1 LPKKKAVDVYAV
13 LIDRPRFEKV
23 WAWHRDN
30 ICSIA
35 GAEAGD
41 KVAAAW
47 AWKELEE
54 TNFYGK
60 GIDGFKKGCALFKTK
75 TIATHGVGV
84 QHVSR
89 FLTGPVKGEPR
100 WLTYLNEAEE
110 PQISGDFLEG
120 VDTDSTQ
127 EAIGAEL
134 TRLGRTGLLPPD
146 WAKGTN
152 CTTVSELSGK
162 DAARYLAWLRQQEAT
177 HAA

>member
-1 LPKKKAVDVYAV
+1 MYAE
-13 LIDRPRFEKV
+13 LIDRSRFEKV

-54 TNFYGK
+54 SNFYGK
-60 GIDGFKKGCALFKTK
+60 GIEGFKKGCALFKAK
-75 TIATHGVGV
+75 AIATHGVGI

-100 WLTYLNEAEE
+100 WLTYLNESEA
-110 PQISGDFLEG
+110 PQVVGDFLDG
-120 VDTDSTQ
+120 VDTGSTR

-134 TRLGRTGLLPPD
+134 TRLGISGLLPQN
-146 WAKGTN
+146 WAQQTGRA
-152 CTTVSELSGK
+152 TVSDLSTGQ
-162 DAARYLAWLRQQEAT
+162 AAEYLAWLRQQEAT